1 MVEQWLTTTTSVNVA
16 SIANNPAGT
25 WYSIPANYKNAYAEQ
40 FNFGVERELPFDIV
54 LKASYLG
61 NLGRHLDVTYNINQP
76 VPGPG
81 PVGPRELLYTIAP
94 GVSGDNYAATD
105 GLSSYHSLQV
115 TAQKRFSS
123 GLSFLSAYTYSHSID
138 DVPLQEG
145 GGADGPVPQDP
156 LHRNLDFASS
166 SFDIRHRITQTLNY
180 YLPFGKGKKFDLGK
194 SWGNKAFGDRQVNT
208 LPTAQTGRHVT

>member
-61 NLGRHLDVTYNINQP
+61 NLGRHLDVRYNINQP

-145 GGADGPVPQDP
+145 GGADGPVPQDQLRPNLALPARSFYPPPKFTHP
-156 LHRNLDFASS
+156 LNHAM
-166 SFDIRHRITQTLNY
+166 
-180 YLPFGKGKKFDLGK
+180 P
-194 SWGNKAFGDRQVNT
+194 
-208 LPTAQTGRHVT
+208 